1 MSFIFGFIIILFGFS
16 IILNAIFQI
25 HIPVFKIVFSLFLIY
40 LGAKI
45 LFGAFGI
52 KSSEHTAIF
61 SKSDFAPTSRTNQYN
76 VVFGEGEI
84 DLTGIDIE
92 KGNVEINVNTV
103 FGECRLKIPKNT
115 PTIIKANTIL
125 GAARLPGKNL
135 TALGKTEYKTTNY
148 SPIKNKLV
156 IRADVVFG
164 EFRVNFV
171 EDLEK
176 KESEDAI

>member
-25 HIPVFKIVFSLFLIY
+25 NIPVFKIVFSLLLIY

-61 SKSDFAPTSRTNQYN
+61 SKGDFAPSTSTNKYN
-76 VVFGEGEI
+76 IIFGEGEI
-84 DLTGIDIE
+84 DLARIDLE
-92 KGNVEINVNTV
+92 KGNVEVNINTV
-103 FGECRLKIPKNT
+103 FGECHLKIPKNT

-164 EFRVNFV
+164 EFRVNFI
-171 EDLEK
+171 EAIDKNEPD
-176 KESEDAI
+176 DAI